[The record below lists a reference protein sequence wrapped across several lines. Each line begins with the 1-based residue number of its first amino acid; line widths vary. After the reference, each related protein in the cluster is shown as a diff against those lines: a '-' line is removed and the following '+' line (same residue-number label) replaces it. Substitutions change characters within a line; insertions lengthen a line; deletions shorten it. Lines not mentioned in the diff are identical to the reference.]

1 MYLQDLQ
8 INGQFIGYEY
18 VEQRV
23 GRNGR
28 LLFECPKT
36 RNGRS
41 REKETSRRKPSPNHP
56 HPKKKQK
63 SEKGD

>member
-28 LLFECPKT
+28 LLFEYNALLNVIPECWVVEME
-36 RNGRS
+36 NN
-41 REKETSRRKPSPNHP
+41 NHEATVS
-56 HPKKKQK
+56 KNVITEIA
-63 SEKGD
+63 S